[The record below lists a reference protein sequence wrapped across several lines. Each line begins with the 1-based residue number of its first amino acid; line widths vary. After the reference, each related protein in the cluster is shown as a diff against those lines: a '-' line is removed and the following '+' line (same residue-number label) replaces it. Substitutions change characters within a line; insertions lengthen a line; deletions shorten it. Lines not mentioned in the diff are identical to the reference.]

1 MRKFNLLIERE
12 VREEINK
19 YIIEALTVNDEVLEA
34 SKKVEDYILANI
46 KNVKRIPFANGGGK
60 RELSFSLQLFNDNI
74 SVAFNVTNFNFKDE
88 TYYNKYAKN
97 HGVGVSSTSCYKRS
111 RNIIFAMCNINYIS
125 FDFMPLGK
133 FYEDLHHELNHILQ
147 QNKLGGTYTDS
158 ASYATI
164 TADIFSEDEVKHN
177 VAEILY
183 LCRHTEQDCFVS
195 SVYSFVKNEFHIDW
209 NYKYIDD
216 CIKDTDAYK
225 RIYRM
230 KAIYNEIINNKEEY
244 EKLILTERNFKT
256 WAKFEKYVTESLK
269 RFEKK
274 FAMVVK
280 KCKTDFVIYEKF
292 TWVDASCRNQMYL
305 INF

>member
-1 MRKFNLLIERE
+1 MRKFKLLIERE

-19 YIIEALTVNDEVLEA
+19 YIMESLTVNDEVLEA
-34 SKKVEDYILANI
+34 SKKVEGHILENI
-46 KNVKRIPFANGGGK
+46 KKVKSIPFANGAGR
-60 RELSFSLQLFNDNI
+60 RELSFSLPLFNDNI
-74 SVAFNVTNFNFKDE
+74 SVAFNVTNFNFKNE

-111 RNIIFAMCNINYIS
+111 RNMIFAMCNINYIS

-133 FYEDLHHELNHILQ
+133 FYEDLHYELNHILQ
-147 QNKLGGTYTDS
+147 QHKLGGTYSDS

-183 LCRHTEQDCFVS
+183 LCRYTEQDSFVS

-209 NYKYIDD
+209 NYKNIDD
-216 CIKDTDAYK
+216 CIKDTEAYK

-230 KAIYNEIINNKEEY
+230 KSIYYDIINNKEKY

-256 WAKFEKYVTESLK
+256 WNKFEKYVTKSLK

-274 FAMVVK
+274 FAMVIK
-280 KCKTDFVIYEKF
+280 KCKSDFVFYDQT
-292 TWVDASCRNQMYL
+292 TWVEANNRNYWYL
-305 INF
+305 INS